1 MKKIIV
7 VLNTIVILIAFCGCN
22 NAYSDLSDIIS
33 NNEIITDSVTEK
45 TETSLAEDRVF
56 SGNSEISNGKASS
69 SSSTVSQKSPVSE
82 KTENTE
88 NTERGTNSS
97 VGLLPLLK
105 YSTNDS
111 NTVFRDIA
119 ELENGNFAV
128 AGRIDNE
135 EGMKSFI
142 RIYNDKMQVINERS
156 FEDGNG
162 FEKIGVCKDGGYIAA
177 SYCPPTLTK
186 LNKNLESEWV
196 DPYENIEFEGTVHD
210 VEEISDGIYAVLFVS
225 LNSPDF
231 ERYLKISFLDDYGDI
246 IDTVSLKKNKDAML
260 DADIIKDGNGG
271 FYLTADCD
279 EGLAGKFP
287 IAGKA
292 YNNQKATD
300 AAVFRFNNKRELVW
314 AKTVGGGGN
323 DWCEEAA
330 IDKDGNIYLAI
341 GTDWYGADDFWD
353 MSVDRAYP
361 FRRMLVKLDANGNI
375 LFKAPLSDKGM
386 AVDQVFGIMTDSNNV
401 YVVGMADYFDG
412 YQVKYPC
419 EQISKE
425 EKGERVFSVYTARF
439 TADGKELG
447 RNVFRCDINDTPSD
461 SVLLKNGTIVIAG
474 SLSEAENSF
483 KISFPNGVQS
493 LPALFCYT
501 AQ

>member
-1 MKKIIV
+1 MKKIIA

-22 NAYSDLSDIIS
+22 DAYSELGDIIS
-33 NNEIITDSVTEK
+33 NDEIITDSVTEK
-45 TETSLAEDRVF
+45 TESSFAEDGVL
-56 SGNSEISNGKASS
+56 SGSSEISNTKAAS
-69 SSSTVSQKSPVSE
+69 SSSTVSRKSSVSE
-82 KTENTE
+82 KTENTENTE

-97 VGLLPLLK
+97 VSLFPLLK
-105 YSTNDS
+105 YSANDS

-142 RIYNDKMQVINERS
+142 RIYNDKIQVINERS

-162 FEKIGVCKDGGYIAA
+162 FEKIGVCKDGGYIAV

-186 LNKNLESEWV
+186 LNKSLELEWV
-196 DPYENIEFEGTVHD
+196 KPYEDVTLEGQVQD
-210 VEEISDGIYAVLFVS
+210 IEEINPDCYAVLF
-225 LNSPDF
+225 SPSP
-231 ERYLKISFLDDYGDI
+231 YKTLKIAFLNQKGDITEAVDLMKNTDISDGDI
-246 IDTVSLKKNKDAML
+246 IPDGKD
-260 DADIIKDGNGG
+260 G
-271 FYLTADCD
+271 FYLVSTCNESLADKYD
-279 EGLAGKFP
+279 LV
-287 IAGKA
+287 KA
-292 YNNQKATD
+292 EYNQFKSTEVIVMHFDN
-300 AAVFRFNNKRELVW
+300 NNKLAW
-314 AKTVGGGGN
+314 TKTIGGGGN
-323 DWCEEAA
+323 DWVEESI
-330 IDKDGNIYLAI
+330 IDNDGNFYIAVS
-341 GTDWYGADDFWD
+341 TDWYGADDFWD
-353 MSVDRAYP
+353 MSVDRASP
-361 FRRMLVKLDANGNI
+361 FRRMLVKLDKDGNI
-375 LFKAPLSDKGM
+375 LFKTPLSDKGM

-447 RNVFRCDINDTPSD
+447 RNIFRCDINDTPTD

-474 SLSEAENSF
+474 SLSEAENPF